1 MVKNKLCRRKFISHV
16 VGNLAF
22 LILTNT
28 FLLKRLNSK
37 TRPKIVIVGLGIG
50 GATCLQYL
58 NKISNFVEIIVI
70 EKQNEYQT
78 GPLSNL
84 VIGNILERK
93 DICFQINKKRY
104 KNVKFIFE
112 NVKRVDVE
120 NKSIIFSKN
129 FKIKYDF
136 LILSPGIS
144 YKKDILQGYSV
155 SDKKNI
161 PHCWDGESNIT
172 QFKKRLADLEDNS
185 KIIITSPDYPYRC
198 PPAPYERA
206 SLIANYQR
214 KLNKKVKIL
223 ILDSKNSFT
232 KQENFFREWQISFR
246 DVIEWIPREKGG
258 KVIFFDQKK
267 GLVKNSDGQTFRAD
281 FIHIIPEQ
289 KAASIFFDS
298 DLLNGGKDWCE
309 INPVSFEI
317 NRFKDIYA
325 VGDSIN
331 AWAMPKSAFSAN
343 SQAKILAINLINKIL
358 EKDYID
364 PVFLNTCYSFSKED
378 RAFSISAWYR
388 LNVTKDKIISLGS
401 SESDVNANNE
411 DRKLEAR
418 HAIGWYETM
427 VNDLFI

>member
-1 MVKNKLCRRKFISHV
+1 MVKNKFGRRKFISNFI
-16 VGNLAF
+16 GNLAF
-22 LILTNT
+22 LFLANT
-28 FLLKRLNSK
+28 FLLRRLNSK

-58 NKISNFVEIIVI
+58 NKISNFVDIIVI

-93 DICFQINKKRY
+93 DICFKINQKKY

-112 NVKRVDVE
+112 KVSRVDVE
-120 NKSIIFSKN
+120 NKSVIFSKDL
-129 FKIKYDF
+129 KIKYDF

-144 YKKDILQGYSV
+144 YKNHILQGYSV
-155 SDKKNI
+155 SDKENI
-161 PHCWDGESNIT
+161 PHCWDGESDIM
-172 QFKKRLADLEDNS
+172 QFKKRLRDLEDNA

-223 ILDSKNSFT
+223 ILDSKDSFT
-232 KQENFFREWQISFR
+232 KQENFFREWQISFS
-246 DVIEWIPREKGG
+246 DVIEWIPRSKGG
-258 KVIFFDQKK
+258 KIIFYDQKK
-267 GLVKNSDGQTFRAD
+267 NLVKNSDGQIFRAD

-289 KAASIFFDS
+289 KAAGIFSDS
-298 DLLNGGKDWCE
+298 DLLNDGKDWCE
-309 INPVSFEI
+309 INPVSFEV
-317 NRFKDIYA
+317 NHFKDIYA
-325 VGDSIN
+325 VGDSID

-388 LNVTKDKIISLGS
+388 LNMTKDKIISLGS
-401 SESDVNANNE
+401 SESNLYANNK
-411 DRKLEAR
+411 DRKLEAE

>member
-1 MVKNKLCRRKFISHV
+1 MEKNRSGRRKFIS
-16 VGNLAF
+16 NTITTLAF
-22 LILTNT
+22 LFLANT

-58 NKISNFVEIIVI
+58 NKISNFVDIIVI
-70 EKQNEYQT
+70 EKQNVYQT

-84 VIGNILERK
+84 VIGNILQRK
-93 DICFQINKKRY
+93 DICFKINKKKY

-112 NVKRVDVE
+112 NVKRIDVE
-120 NKSIIFSKN
+120 NKSVVFSKN
-129 FKIKYDF
+129 LKVKFDF

-144 YKKDILQGYSV
+144 YKNDILQGYSV

-161 PHCWDGESNIT
+161 PHCWDGESNII
-172 QFKKRLADLEDNS
+172 QFKKRLRDLENNS

-206 SLIANYQR
+206 TLIANYQR

-232 KQENFFREWQISFR
+232 KQENYFHEWQVNFR
-246 DVIEWIPREKGG
+246 DEIEWIPRSKGG
-258 KVIFFDQKK
+258 KVIFYDQKK
-267 GLVKNSDGQTFRAD
+267 NLVKNSDGQIFKGD

-298 DLLNGGKDWCE
+298 ELLNDGKDWCE
-309 INPVSFEI
+309 INPISFEI

-325 VGDSIN
+325 VGDSID

-388 LNVTKDKIISLGS
+388 LNMTKDKIISLGS
-401 SESDVNANNE
+401 SESNVYANDN
-411 DRKLEAR
+411 DRKLEAQ

-427 VNDLFI
+427 VNDLFM